1 VRRSHLSLL
10 LAISTLPLPASAATL
25 EGHVRSA
32 DGRGLPLVPVE
43 VKGATAT
50 RHVVTGA
57 DGSFRVEELE
67 DGSYE
72 VSLDVPGLEPD
83 LQTVALAA
91 GSRVELTARPEG
103 TSDEVVVTAERAQT
117 PLANVGVSV
126 TSLDAARIGARQA
139 TTLLDV
145 LQEVPGVQVA
155 RTGGVGRQGSM
166 FLRGGDSNYTRVLVD
181 GFPVNEA
188 GGQFDLGAAVPLEIG
203 SLEIVRG
210 AASALYGTDALAG
223 VVNLITRR
231 GAGGPQ
237 VRASAEGGSN
247 AWWRGEAGLAG
258 AARGVDWN
266 GGLTHTSTDGEVENA
281 DFSQTGAAASLG
293 YAPSP
298 STTLRLVGRF
308 SDAEAGTPGQTVF
321 GQSDLDA
328 TLERATMLVGLTA
341 THETGPVVHV
351 LRAGVADS
359 DELSR
364 NPLDSGAWTP
374 RYGTAVAAFPFSD
387 FTSVEGYQ
395 NDTTR
400 WSFGYQ
406 AEVAP
411 LRRHVLTAGID
422 VEHETGEL
430 GSRDG
435 GDLLSPS
442 RTNFGVFAQD
452 RILVG
457 SRAFLTLGARVEEN
471 DSFGTEVVPR
481 ASLAVRLREGDHT
494 STLKGSGG
502 MGIKEPS
509 FDESFGT
516 SPFALGNP
524 ALDAERSTTFDLG
537 LEQRLGRRVRAE
549 ATWFHHRYED
559 QIAYHVTSFEPFAGT
574 FVNVGESRARGLELM
589 VDAEPVPALRIA
601 ASYTFL
607 DSEVVTSGA
616 DGDPLYAAGEP
627 LLRRPRHQGSLWVEG
642 RAGRFSGG
650 GSLTLVGSRAD
661 SDFAGLG
668 LTLNEA
674 YERLDLR
681 LRMDVVSRLQVFVAA
696 DNVLDEEYQEALGYA
711 APGAT
716 VRVGL
721 RWLPEARP

>member
-1 VRRSHLSLL
+1 VRRSHVPLL
-10 LAISTLPLPASAATL
+10 LAVLLPFPASAATL

-43 VKGATAT
+43 VKGAAAT
-50 RHVVTGA
+50 HHVVTRA
-57 DGSFRVEELE
+57 DGSFLVEGLE

-83 LQTVALAA
+83 AQTVAVAA
-91 GSRVELTARPEG
+91 DARVQLTARPEG
-103 TSDEVVVTAERAQT
+103 TSDQVVVTAERGQT

-126 TSLDAARIGARQA
+126 TALDDARIDARQA
-139 TTLLDV
+139 PTLLDL

-188 GGQFDLGAAVPLEIG
+188 GGQYDLGAAVPLEIG

-231 GAGGPQ
+231 GSGDPQ
-237 VRASAEGGSN
+237 LRASAEAGSD

-258 AARGVDWN
+258 AAGTVDWN
-266 GGLTHTSTDGEVENA
+266 AGLTHTSTDGEVENS
-281 DFSQTGAAASLG
+281 DFSQTGGAASLG
-293 YAPSP
+293 WAPSA

-328 TLERATMLVGLTA
+328 TLERTTTLVGLTA
-341 THETGPVVHV
+341 THETGPVVHTARV
-351 LRAGVADS
+351 GMADS

-364 NPLDSGAWTP
+364 NPLDSGSWTP
-374 RYGTAVAAFPFSD
+374 RYGSAVGPFPWSD
-387 FTSVEGYQ
+387 FTNPEGYQ

-411 LRRHVLTAGID
+411 LRRHVLTAGVD

-430 GSRDG
+430 GSRG
-435 GDLLSPS
+435 AGELLSPS
-442 RTNFGVFAQD
+442 RTNYGVFAQD

-481 ASLAVRLREGDHT
+481 ASLAVRLRDGDHA
-494 STLKGSGG
+494 STLKGSAG

-524 ALDAERSTTFDLG
+524 GLEPERSTTFDLG
-537 LEQRLGRRVRAE
+537 LEQRLGKRVRAE
-549 ATWFHHRYED
+549 ATWFRHDYED
-559 QIAYHVTSFEPFAGT
+559 QIAYTVTDFETFAGT
-574 FVNVGESRARGLELM
+574 FINVAESRAQGLELM

-607 DSEVVTSGA
+607 DSEVVTSSA
-616 DGDPLYAAGEP
+616 EGDPLYAAGEP

-642 RAGRFSGG
+642 RAGRVSGG
-650 GSLTLVGSRAD
+650 GSFTLVGSRAD
-661 SDFAGLG
+661 SDFVGLN
-668 LTLNEA
+668 LTRNEA

-681 LRMDVVSRLQVFVAA
+681 LRVDVVSRLQVFVAA

-721 RWLPEARP
+721 RWVPEARP